1 MSVFSNFPLRDD
13 FLSKTLSIDI
23 SLYEKLEFL
32 SKNKYDASI
41 SKLVNACL
49 EGLIKDKK
57 IDLYKRSKGEVVVS
71 RSFLIKKTTYENL
84 TKLKNEYAISLTKLI
99 NIAIFNALVEEKLI
113 DKSNL

>member
-1 MSVFSNFPLRDD
+1 MSIFSNFPLRDNL
-13 FLSKTLSIDI
+13 LSKTLSIDI

-49 EGLIKDKK
+49 EALIRDQK
-57 IDLYKRSKGEVVVS
+57 IDLYKRNKGEIVVS

-84 TKLKNEYAISLTKLI
+84 IKLKNEYGISLTKLI
-99 NIAIFNALVEEKLI
+99 NISIFNALVEEKLI
-113 DKSNL
+113 DKSSL